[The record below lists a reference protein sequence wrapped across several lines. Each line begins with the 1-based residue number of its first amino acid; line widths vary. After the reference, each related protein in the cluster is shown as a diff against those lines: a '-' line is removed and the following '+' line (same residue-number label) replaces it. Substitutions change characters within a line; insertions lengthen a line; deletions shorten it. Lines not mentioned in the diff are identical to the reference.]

1 MAQATLEVVEALRN
15 TIKRLNEGSPYMWGH
30 MGSCNCG
37 NLAQEITKFSKAQIH
52 AYALQN
58 SGDWSEQLND
68 YCETSGMPMDLIIF
82 ELLSFGFS
90 VEDLQNLEYL
100 SDQSVLQRLPLE
112 KRNSLRRNYRDD
124 VVVYMTEWANMLE
137 ERLIEDISIE
147 SLVEETTDVTTKQ
160 HKELIDA

>member
-1 MAQATLEVVEALRN
+1 MARATLEVVEALRN
-15 TIKRLNEGSPYMWGH
+15 TTKKLNQGSPYMWGH

-52 AYALQN
+52 SYALQN

-100 SDQSVLQRLPLE
+100 SDQTVLQRLPLD
-112 KRNSLRRNYRDD
+112 KRNLRRNYRDD
-124 VVVYMTEWANMLE
+124 VVVYMTEWANTLE
-137 ERLIEDISIE
+137 ERLIETISIE
-147 SLVEETTDVTTKQ
+147 SLVAETTQITEQ
-160 HKELIDA
+160 RKELIDA